1 MKKKTVC
8 IALAVL
14 AVALIAV
21 ALVLLLRKPGKTEPT
36 ATAPSENVPVTLPGQ
51 EELSITT
58 AGDNAQPTDAQG
70 VRPTMT
76 ATAGAGV
83 TDGKTMAGT
92 AGSAAATPTENGA
105 TTKKGATAGA
115 TTSEKEPAKSTTE
128 RTVSKNLKTENDS
141 SAGKFGELF

>member
-58 AGDNAQPTDAQG
+58 AGDNAQPTDALG

-76 ATAGAGV
+76 ATAGEGV
-83 TDGKTMAGT
+83 TDGKTTAGT

-105 TTKKGATAGA
+105 TTGAI
-115 TTSEKEPAKSTTE
+115 TSEKEPAKTTTE

>member
-8 IALAVL
+8 IALEVL

-21 ALVLLLRKPGKTEPT
+21 ALVLLLRKPGKTEPIST
-36 ATAPSENVPVTLPGQ
+36 TPIENEAVTLPGH

-70 VRPTMT
+70 VRPT
-76 ATAGAGV
+76 APAAGESV
-83 TDGKTMAGT
+83 TGGKITAGT
-92 AGSAAATPTENGA
+92 AGPAAATPTENGA
-105 TTKKGATAGA
+105 TTKKGATTGA
-115 TTSEKEPAKSTTE
+115 TTSEKEPAKTTTE
-128 RTVSKNLKTENDS
+128 RTVSNNLKTEDDS

>member
-58 AGDNAQPTDAQG
+58 PG
-70 VRPTMT
+70 TMR
-76 ATAGAGV
+76 
-83 TDGKTMAGT
+83 
-92 AGSAAATPTENGA
+92 SR
-105 TTKKGATAGA
+105 
-115 TTSEKEPAKSTTE
+115 
-128 RTVSKNLKTENDS
+128 RTRWE
-141 SAGKFGELF
+141 FGPP

>member
-70 VRPTMT
+70 VRPT
-76 ATAGAGV
+76 APAAGESV
-83 TDGKTMAGT
+83 TGGKITAGT
-92 AGSAAATPTENGA
+92 AGPAAATPTENGA
-105 TTKKGATAGA
+105 TTKKGATTGA
-115 TTSEKEPAKSTTE
+115 TTSGKEPAKTTTE
-128 RTVSKNLKTENDS
+128 RTVSNNLKTEDDS

>member
-70 VRPTMT
+70 VRPTTT
-76 ATAGAGV
+76 ATAGEGV
-83 TDGKTMAGT
+83 TDGKTTAGT
-92 AGSAAATPTENGA
+92 AGSAAVTQTKGDA
-105 TTKKGATAGA
+105 TTKKGATTGA
-115 TTSEKEPAKSTTE
+115 TTSEKEPAKTTTE
-128 RTVSKNLKTENDS
+128 RTVSNNLKTEDDS

>member
-58 AGDNAQPTDAQG
+58 AGDNAQPTDALG

-76 ATAGAGV
+76 ATAGEGV
-83 TDGKTMAGT
+83 TDGKTTAGT

-105 TTKKGATAGA
+105 TTGAI
-115 TTSEKEPAKSTTE
+115 TSEQEPAKTTTE

-141 SAGKFGELF
+141 SAGNFGELF

>member
-21 ALVLLLRKPGKTEPT
+21 ALVLLLRKTGKTEPT
-36 ATAPSENVPVTLPGQ
+36 ATAPSENVTVTLPGQ
-51 EELSITT
+51 EELSKTT
-58 AGDNAQPTDAQG
+58 AGDHAQPTDAQG
-70 VRPTMT
+70 VRSTTT
-76 ATAGAGV
+76 ATAGEGV
-83 TDGKTMAGT
+83 TDGKTTAGT

-105 TTKKGATAGA
+105 TTGA
-115 TTSEKEPAKSTTE
+115 TTSGKEPAKTTTE
-128 RTVSKNLKTENDS
+128 GTVSNNLKTEDDS